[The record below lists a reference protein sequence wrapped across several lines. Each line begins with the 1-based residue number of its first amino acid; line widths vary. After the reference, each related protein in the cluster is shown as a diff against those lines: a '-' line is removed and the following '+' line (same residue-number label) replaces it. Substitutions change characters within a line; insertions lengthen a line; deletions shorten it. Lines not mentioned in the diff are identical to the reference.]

1 MKTPILLQL
10 TLLALAHAARAAM
23 APAELV
29 NSLVQ
34 SDPNFQ
40 VAERGQDFALLRKI
54 ASRTDAAGITTS
66 STNQVT
72 LLENGLHYFADGE
85 WKPSE
90 DLIEPF
96 PGGAVARRGPHKT
109 IFSPDLNAEAVFDIQ
124 TAEGQRIRGG
134 VRSIQLTD
142 IASGKI
148 LVLATVKN
156 AAPGVVVPPNQVLYA
171 SGFDGLDADV
181 LFVWRHNTISQN
193 VILKKRPAL
202 PEGMDPATTRLEVV
216 SELVECPD
224 PVLNS
229 AVLKQPGKP
238 DLRDDVTIG
247 LGSLV
252 ALRGKAFPVAGT
264 KGLMLTGE
272 HLMNED
278 GVSVVK
284 QFYQLEDGRKF
295 IIESVGWP
303 EIEPLMKDLAAIEKP
318 DAGRKPQTQLAAA
331 RAWPKCPS
339 QVKGE
344 PMQMAGLPYKP
355 TGFLVDID
363 LSGSVLSYTFLSGT
377 TYYIA
382 QSFLIYGTS
391 TTTFQPGCVIKYGA
405 DAWLLF
411 GCPVAF
417 PPKGQV
423 MPVLTSRDDDLFGSM
438 IPGSTHNPYYSA
450 RPALWVY
457 YGGQPQ
463 TLIRNLRIRWAKK
476 GIEYDA
482 YSGVEV
488 VHNLSDTLFQNC
500 LTNVYADMPDGELYL
515 NNVTYCIATMTLA
528 GSYGYLSGSMTK
540 DCGPLYTVANFAG
553 IKQQEDNLN
562 PPDTMGAVCPSH
574 FMIILNGAVA
584 VHDKFTG
591 VRRSPTPPTSLSS
604 FFSLTV
610 NSGLYQGTYPTAS
623 PFDPRVLYDHGS
635 QRWIA
640 CAVDGFGSKHVLL
653 AVSKTS
659 DPIGNGGSSWVGDNW
674 TKYLVPVGPCD
685 PHQDSLGVDSNGIY
699 ISVQIGGGGCGAL
712 VKIAALPKAPFI
724 SGAAEPVQSN
734 FILDVPNF
742 GAPLITPAIN
752 FDPVTTDDP
761 AWFITLPGPSSLYY
775 NRLKWVHGFTAA
787 PEWELPWSVLTIP
800 QSYYDLLGGGI
811 SAPQLGSPGRVALYI
826 QGGGL
831 MNTVVRKID
840 NIQYLW
846 TCHQIGVNSA
856 GNNDNPPAGT
866 GPADRS
872 AVEWFKIQTTPS
884 VNIASS
890 GRIYDT
896 AGTSPKFYYMPS
908 LTVNRNGDMAI
919 GFSGSSANE
928 YISAYYSGRLNNGMS
943 PIPPVRYGPGLDFFN
958 ASPYF
963 RWGDYSYTSLDPDG
977 LTMWTIQQ
985 YAEARF
991 NSTEFIAWGTWIGA
1005 TTPF

>member
-10 TLLALAHAARAAM
+10 ALLALAHAARAAM

-40 VAERGQDFALLRKI
+40 VAERGQDFALLRQI
-54 ASRTDAAGITTS
+54 ATRTDAAGITTF

-72 LLENGLHYFADGE
+72 LLENGLHYFADG
-85 WKPSE
+85 
-90 DLIEPF
+90 D
-96 PGGAVARRGPHKT
+96 
-109 IFSPDLNAEAVFDIQ
+109 NAEAVFDIQ

-142 IASGKI
+142 IASGKS

-181 LFVWRHNTISQN
+181 LFVWRHNAISQN

-229 AVLKQPGKP
+229 AVLQQPGKP

-272 HLMNED
+272 HLMNDD

-303 EIEPLMKDLAAIEKP
+303 EIEPLMKELAAIEKP
-318 DAGRKPQTQLAAA
+318 DPGRKPQTQLAAA
-331 RAWPKCPS
+331 RAWPKCPA

-463 TLIRNLRIRWAKK
+463 TLISNIRIRWAKK

-540 DCGPLYTVANFAG
+540 DCGPFHLVANYTG
-553 IKQQEDNLN
+553 LKQEEFGSH
-562 PPDTMGAVCPSH
+562 PPDTMGAVGPSH
-574 FMIILNGAVA
+574 FMVVLNGAVA
-584 VHDKFTG
+584 AHAKYSG
-591 VRRSPTPPTSLSS
+591 IRLSPTPTGLSE
-604 FFSLTV
+604 FFRVTV
-610 NSGLYQGTYPTAS
+610 SDGPYAGTYPTFGA
-623 PFDPRVLYDHGS
+623 FDPRVVYDHGS
-635 QRWIA
+635 QRWVA
-640 CAVDGFGSKHVLL
+640 TALDSGSRHALL
-653 AVSKTS
+653 AISKST
-659 DPIGNGGSSWVGDNW
+659 DPVGNGGPTWVEDNW
-674 TKYLVPVGPCD
+674 TKYLVPFGPCRTD
-685 PHQDSLGVDSNGIY
+685 YDTLGLDSNGIY
-699 ISVQIGGGGCGAL
+699 ITVSSCDGIL
-712 VKIAALPKAPFI
+712 RIAALPKGPLIA
-724 SGAAEPVQSN
+724 GTAATVQSN
-734 FILDVPNF
+734 FIIENSDNGQPTTHAAL
-742 GAPLITPAIN
+742 N
-752 FDPVTTDDP
+752 FDPITIDDP
-761 AWFITLPGPSSLYY
+761 VWFVTGLGTNLLYT
-775 NRLKWVHGFTAA
+775 RLKWVNGPNAA
-787 PEWELPWSVLTIP
+787 PQFLDSPWITLPVSSSFYNL
-800 QSYYDLLGGGI
+800 LLGGI
-811 SAPQLGSPGRVALYI
+811 AAPQLG
-826 QGGGL
+826 GG
-831 MNTVVRKID
+831 VVLLQHQSDRIMMSMTRE
-840 NIQYLW
+840 IGGTQFVW
-846 TCHQIGVNSA
+846 ICRQIGVNRF
-856 GNNDNPPAGT
+856 GNNDDGQ
-866 GPADRS
+866 ADRS
-872 AVEWFKIQTTPS
+872 AVEWFKIQTTPTVS
-884 VNIASS
+884 IATSD
-890 GRIYDT
+890 RIYDGAT
-896 AGTSPKFYYMPS
+896 TNPKFYYMPS
-908 LTVNRNGDMAI
+908 LMVNKNGDMVM
-919 GFSGSSANE
+919 GFSGSSVND
-928 YISAYYSGRLNNGMS
+928 YIGAYYTGRLNNGTS
-943 PIPPVRYGPGLDFFN
+943 PIAPILYVPGKDWFWNLGGLN
-958 ASPYF
+958 
-963 RWGDYSYTSLDPDG
+963 WGDYSYTSLDPDG
-977 LTMWTIQQ
+977 LTIWTIQL
-985 YAEARF
+985 YSETRYSSSLP
-991 NSTEFIAWGTWIGA
+991 NAWGTAIGA
-1005 TTPF
+1005 VTPF